1 MSKTLSAW
9 TKLEDDNIE
18 KQEPVQEVII
28 PPEKKEKILNKLR
41 KVLQKWNTINKISKL
56 LNDST
61 VSKFVKKMGR
71 GKWFIKWPIFCQQ
84 KYKV

>member
-61 VSKFVKKMGR
+61 VSKFVTKNGLR
-71 GKWFIKWPIFCQQ
+71 
-84 KYKV
+84 